1 MKTNPSFSFKWA
13 TILFNY
19 KDYQIKYRNG
29 MWSSIEE
36 IWVNDELKHR
46 QSSWKWRTQNSV
58 ELSNGEMLNF
68 DFGYEKING
77 KRFTFREG
85 FTFPSQSLSLYVKSG
100 ENEIFRLEPK
110 KEIIGWIGVLVCLL
124 IGFLIGFFGLHLI
137 FG

>member
-1 MKTNPSFSFKWA
+1 MKTNPDFSFKWA

-36 IWVNDELKHR
+36 IWINDELKHR
-46 QSSWKWRTQNSV
+46 KSSWKWRSQNSV

-68 DFGYEKING
+68 DFGYEKIKG
-77 KRFTFREG
+77 KRI
-85 FTFPSQSLSLYVKSG
+85 SQALSLYVKSG
-100 ENEIFRLEPK
+100 ENEIFRLEPE
-110 KEIIGWIGVLVCLL
+110 KEIIGWKGLLVCLL
-124 IGFLIGFFGLHLI
+124 IGFLIGYFVLPLI

>member
-1 MKTNPSFSFKWA
+1 MKTNPDFSFKWA

-36 IWVNDELKHR
+36 IWINDELKHR

-58 ELSNGEMLNF
+58 ELPNGETLNF
-68 DFGYEKING
+68 DFGYEKIKG
-77 KRFTFREG
+77 KRIT
-85 FTFPSQSLSLYVKSG
+85 QALSLYVKSG
-100 ENEIFRLEPK
+100 ENEIFRLEPE
-110 KEIIGWIGVLVCLL
+110 KEIIGWKGLLVCLL
-124 IGFLIGFFGLHLI
+124 IGFLIGFFVLPLI

>member
-1 MKTNPSFSFKWA
+1 MKTNPSFGFKWA

-36 IWVNDELKHR
+36 IWINDELKHR
-46 QSSWKWRTQNSV
+46 KSSWKWRSQNSV

-68 DFGYEKING
+68 DFGYEKIKG
-77 KRFTFREG
+77 KRI
-85 FTFPSQSLSLYVKSG
+85 SQALSLYVKSG
-100 ENEIFRLEPK
+100 ENEIFRLEPE
-110 KEIIGWIGVLVCLL
+110 KEIIGWKGLLACLL
-124 IGFLIGFFGLHLI
+124 IGFLLGYFVLPLI